1 MANTAFTL
9 QVDRAAIEYTECGTG
24 SPVVFVHGAYVTGAL
39 WDDVA
44 HRLSDTHRC
53 IVPTWP
59 FGAQRKPVAEPAD
72 LSVAAA
78 GRRILGLLEALD
90 LSDVTLV
97 ANDTG
102 GGIVLAALA
111 DPRLDWSRVSRLVF
125 TNCDSYEHFPPRSF
139 APIVRLCRLN
149 RFVGAALLRLLTT
162 PPGLK
167 VFIGAV
173 TRDGIDTERRPAVFG
188 GFLSSAAVRRQA
200 LRFTAGLQPRHT
212 MAAADAIEA
221 WTKPVLLAWG
231 EADEMFP
238 LSHARRL
245 ADAFPNSTLE
255 PIAGASTYVMSD
267 RPEQTA
273 SAIRQFLDG

>member
-1 MANTAFTL
+1 MSDTTSTVGLDGAT
-9 QVDRAAIEYTECGTG
+9 IEYTESGTG

-39 WDDVA
+39 WDEVA

-53 IVPTWP
+53 VVPTWP
-59 FGAQRKPVAEPAD
+59 FGAQRDPVAEPVD
-72 LSVAAA
+72 LSVVAA

-102 GGIVLAALA
+102 GGIVLSALGDA
-111 DPRLDWSRVSRLVF
+111 TLAWDRVSRLVF
-125 TNCDSYEHFPPRSF
+125 TNCDSYEHFPPGSF

-149 RFVGAALLRLLTT
+149 RFVGAALMRLLTT

-167 VFIGAV
+167 VFTSAV
-173 TRDGIDTERRPAVFG
+173 TRNGIDAERRAAIFG

-200 LRFTAGLQPRHT
+200 VRFTADLQPGHT
-212 MAAADAIEA
+212 LAAAPAIEA

-231 EADEMFP
+231 DADEMFP
-238 LSHARRL
+238 MSHAQRL
-245 ADAFPNSTLE
+245 ADAFGNATLE
-255 PIAGASTYVMSD
+255 PIHDASTYVMLD
-267 RPEQTA
+267 RPQQTA
-273 SAIRQFLDG
+273 SAIRTVLDG